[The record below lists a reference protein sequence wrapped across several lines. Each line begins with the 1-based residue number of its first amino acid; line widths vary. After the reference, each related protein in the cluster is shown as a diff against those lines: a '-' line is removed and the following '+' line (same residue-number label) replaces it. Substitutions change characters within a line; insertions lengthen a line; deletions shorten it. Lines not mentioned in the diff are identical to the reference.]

1 MWLILWRWRKWTR
14 ITVRAV
20 VFLATTEF
28 PVSVVVS
35 VIKFDLK
42 VVEMR

>member
-14 ITVRAV
+14 IAIRAA
-20 VFLATTEF
+20 VFLAATEF

-35 VIKFDLK
+35 VVEFDLK